1 MTIELTP
8 PVETPVASG
17 GRTFWSDDE
26 KSAVAIAYG
35 SGNKTAEDFFR
46 VVQAHYPRGKV
57 RTIKAYLT
65 FLNRLGPKEDRNH
78 AVYNDLL
85 RLRHVEVLKERAAE
99 EARKAAV
106 SAIKVDPW
114 LDEIDPSPVVPQK
127 SGAPVQGSLF
137 PAKSLAG
144 TPTKAVVKPDPGA
157 IVPVYYAIEP
167 SLQDAPFYGAA
178 ELSRIF
184 NVKRSRVSD
193 ALAYGYIPVVTSG
206 DGETVITL
214 AVFRPLYEAM
224 CEGHAWEH
232 ACHLAAV
239 ALRPKAEPVV
249 DSLYDEVK
257 AEPEIGNG
265 KLPHGKG
272 SKLSPRDSLDD
283 PNPDAQGSFTIEE
296 AMAVLGLDKP
306 DYLLSLIEQGN
317 FPAVKESGK
326 WQVLRADLKRVQA
339 LRADGLLSL
348 NEALKRAGSLECEI
362 NVPVETSW
370 TDHLAPLSVGEDGV
384 ASSAGT
390 EVPRVLTVNSCQN
403 DLGIIFDSIGG
414 VVPAV
419 TPDQHRRFTL
429 GGLKSGVFSIEEAVK
444 LLGEKTGLAKTVW
457 AFNLLQCGRITV
469 DQAVKLLG

>member
-46 VVQAHYPRGKV
+46 DVGIHYPRGKV

-167 SLQDAPFYGAA
+167 SLQDAPFYGAG

-184 NVKRSRVSD
+184 NIKRSRVSD
-193 ALAYGYIPVVTSG
+193 AFAYGYIPTVASG
-206 DGETVITL
+206 DGEAVITL
-214 AVFRPLYEAM
+214 VVFRPLYEAM

-239 ALRPKAEPVV
+239 ALRPPMVEHKVEPLMSADKLYAITEV
-249 DSLYDEVK
+249 DSF
-257 AEPEIGNG
+257 
-265 KLPHGKG
+265 
-272 SKLSPRDSLDD
+272 DD
-283 PNPDAQGSFTIEE
+283 PNPDALSYFTVAQAAKTFNISAQTVLDAIEK
-296 AMAVLGLDKP
+296 A
-306 DYLLSLIEQGN
+306 LL
-317 FPAVKESGK
+317 PAVQIGVGIGGRAPVGPSWKIRRDDIAILKKERLTNATFASTCC
-326 WQVLRADLKRVQA
+326 RVF
-339 LRADGLLSL
+339 
-348 NEALKRAGSLECEI
+348 
-362 NVPVETSW
+362 PVI
-370 TDHLAPLSVGEDGV
+370 
-384 ASSAGT
+384 
-390 EVPRVLTVNSCQN
+390 SCQN
-403 DLGIIFDSIGG
+403 DTSIISDAFDSIE
-414 VVPAV
+414 VDPAV
-419 TPDQHRRFTL
+419 TSDQHRRFTL
-429 GGLKSGVFSIEEAVK
+429 EGLRGGVFSMDEAVRLLGGASDPVKTAWAFGLLREGRITVEQTVK
-444 LLGEKTGLAKTVW
+444 LLG
-457 AFNLLQCGRITV
+457 
-469 DQAVKLLG
+469 